1 MIEMDDK
8 AGIDPELRE
17 EIRKHRLVGV
27 EQQPQCARGRQGEP
41 LPRLVLRSK
50 IVKQLKEGVPPA
62 MHIFALA
69 VG

>member
-27 EQQPQCARGRQGEP
+27 EQQPH
-41 LPRLVLRSK
+41 
-50 IVKQLKEGVPPA
+50 
-62 MHIFALA
+62 MFALGVA
-69 VG
+69 NMILRGDGKANLYQGVE